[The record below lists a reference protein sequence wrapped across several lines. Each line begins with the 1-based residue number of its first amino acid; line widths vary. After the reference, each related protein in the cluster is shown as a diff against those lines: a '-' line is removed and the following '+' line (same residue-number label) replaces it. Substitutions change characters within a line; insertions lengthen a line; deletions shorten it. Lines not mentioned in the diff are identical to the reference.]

1 MTSSTNTESIINSAD
16 IQSYGNLKKAL
27 TDYVYTKS
35 NEDFLTFVR
44 KEAPKIVPEF
54 KMGRHIQVLCH
65 KLQQV
70 VDGKCNR
77 LMVFLPPRSSKS
89 VICSKLFPAWYIGR
103 NPSHEI
109 MSVSHSDQLASDF
122 GRSVRD
128 IVNSEDYSKI
138 FNGIRLRSDVKAAGK
153 WKTNKNGSYY
163 AAGVRSQIAG
173 RGAHIALL
181 DDVMSEEDAISE
193 NGRRYIKEW
202 YPSGLRTRVMP
213 NGAIIIINT
222 RYHYDDICGWL
233 LKQQE
238 EVEMTNQWDVIRI
251 PAWLDEDAAELL
263 NLPVGSSY
271 FPEWKP
277 NEVLEVDEQEI
288 KASNGSRYWNA
299 LYMQD
304 PQPDEGGIIKKKW
317 FKTWEYE
324 DPPSCDFILQT
335 YDTAFSTKSTAD
347 NSVIQTW
354 GIFTSMDEDAHGYEQ
369 PTGNL
374 ILLSNVYGRY
384 EYPEL
389 RRLAQEMYEDYKPD
403 VCVVEKKASG
413 QSLIQDMRRSRIPI
427 LEYMPDRDKVSRV
440 YAASPY
446 LEAGKVWIP
455 DTDWA
460 EALYDEAIQFPN
472 AAHDDMVDCMTMAI
486 IYMRDSWNLIHPD
499 DIDPEDYDDFGY
511 KKRKR
516 GYWRV

>member
-1 MTSSTNTESIINSAD
+1 
-16 IQSYGNLKKAL
+16 
-27 TDYVYTKS
+27 
-35 NEDFLTFVR
+35 
-44 KEAPKIVPEF
+44 
-54 KMGRHIQVLCH
+54 MGRHIQVLCH

-70 VDGKCNR
+70 VDGECNR

-128 IVNSEDYSKI
+128 IVNSEDFDKM
-138 FNGIRLRSDVKAAGK
+138 FQGVKLRSDVKAAGK

-193 NGRRYIKEW
+193 NGRKYIKEW

-238 EVEMTNQWDVIRI
+238 ELEMTNQWDVIRI

-354 GIFTSMDEDAHGYEQ
+354 GIFTSMDEDANGYER

-516 GYWRV
+516 AYWRV